1 MAIQLLINCKL
12 RRSQSSLHTA
22 RRCIPNVPTYISNDH
37 EHQNGTINSSL
48 VGVIIGDWKFYNH
61 QGLCFNSKR
70 SIRVGETNRGKEQ
83 IIIDRKF
90 KYNFSKLKK
99 DNTKIYRCTEYKTLN
114 KCKSFIILN
123 DNKEVLNYDSSHNH
137 PGNEINASKSL
148 IKHKIKDE
156 IKKSLIPSDIKS
168 KRIFDKISQEIGYI
182 CPEYKT
188 IKTQIT
194 RYKNKQLFPYVK
206 TFDEVPNNK
215 HIFADGTFLIAPT
228 NSYQVFITRTYVTE
242 LNCFYTTSMSI
253 LKNKEQITYEILFNE
268 IKKNIIKYNANINFS
283 EKIFHCDFEKG
294 ISNAEVEDHN
304 ILNTY
309 YKAISNLCFI
319 NIEYIPD
326 IFNKIKNT
334 CERYE
339 STCSQFL
346 NFLDYFEKTFL
357 NIYNIKYWNYY
368 NNIDH
373 ITNNASE
380 SYNSYLKN
388 LFVKK
393 PSFYKLIY
401 TIQFEESISYYDYQ
415 MRIKGIWRKKSRIS
429 ERVDEINI
437 LVEYYKN
444 MEAELKNIG
453 CSKNDIIENW
463 FNCLIRLNN
472 EIVNFNKSK

>member
-1 MAIQLLINCKL
+1 M
-12 RRSQSSLHTA
+12 
-22 RRCIPNVPTYISNDH
+22 P
-37 EHQNGTINSSL
+37 
-48 VGVIIGDWKFYNH
+48 
-61 QGLCFNSKR
+61 
-70 SIRVGETNRGKEQ
+70 
-83 IIIDRKF
+83 
-90 KYNFSKLKK
+90 
-99 DNTKIYRCTEYKTLN
+99 
-114 KCKSFIILN
+114 
-123 DNKEVLNYDSSHNH
+123 
-137 PGNEINASKSL
+137 
-148 IKHKIKDE
+148 
-156 IKKSLIPSDIKS
+156 
-168 KRIFDKISQEIGYI
+168 I

-188 IKTQIT
+188 IKSQIT
-194 RYKNKQLFPYVK
+194 RYKNKQLFPNVK
-206 TFDEVPNNK
+206 TFDEVPNVSEYYKTIRGEYFMIFKNSNIIIFQSPFQAKLFMENK

-253 LKNKEQITYEILFNE
+253 LKNKEQTTYEILFNE

-294 ISNAEVEDHN
+294 ISNAVENIFPNINIKYCFWHYKRLLMTKKNKLCYKEVKDHN

-334 CERYE
+334 CMRYK

-401 TIQFEESISYYDYQ
+401 TIQFEESKSYYDYH

-429 ERVDEINI
+429 ERVDDINI

-472 EIVNFNKSK
+472 EIINFNKTK